1 MKNKLTVDFVKGQ
14 IIMDRTFA
22 KLAMNTHT
30 EEYVHLQQVRRDYPT
45 YQVKV
50 REIKKN
56 EEKETYKGL
65 TYEYMFNYISSH
77 GNEED
82 IKGLKEMIL
91 ISECH
96 RQGHR
101 YPTIKNW
108 FLGKYPEVKKFW
120 IEKKKSENPEADTTN
135 TNIFA
140 AGECNKKAA

>member
-1 MKNKLTVDFVKGQ
+1 MKTQ
-14 IIMDRTFA
+14 IVFDIKTGKITISSGYA
-22 KLAMNTHT
+22 KRAQDPRSQ
-30 EEYVHLQQVRRDYPT
+30 EYKNIQKIHHDYPDFEIE
-45 YQVKV
+45 V
-50 REIKKN
+50 RTIKKN
-56 EEKETYKGL
+56 TEKETYKGL

-108 FLGKYPEVKKFW
+108 FLGKYPEVKEFW

-140 AGECNKKAA
+140 AGESKKKAA